1 MRKEKKVSF
10 FAFAIVAFMVVLW
23 AGTWCLRDAR
33 AQVPP
38 TKAEQEATG
47 EDVKAGDVSDVRGAP
62 GEMPERT
69 VPSEQGR
76 LEKIL
81 DGLEK
86 RYSSP
91 SFTAEFNQE
100 STLKAMDIT
109 DTASGTVMVKRP
121 GMMRWEYGTPEPQ
134 TIVTDGDS
142 LWIYRPEDNQV
153 MLGKAPAFF
162 KDGKGAGF
170 LSDIKLLREKFDI
183 SMEEGYANRDIAD
196 KDSDYRLKLEPR
208 DPSLELA
215 AIFIAVDPE
224 TYLINNIVTLNPYE
238 DETRIRIGNYNFDV
252 ALEDDLFHFKIPQGV
267 DILEL
272 E

>member
-1 MRKEKKVSF
+1 MFMHEIGKLFSIMMVLSTVLAVTGGSGVALAQNSPADAGNAATEDSMGSATVSEGSTVGEGVSEP
-10 FAFAIVAFMVVLW
+10 ASA
-23 AGTWCLRDAR
+23 AG
-33 AQVPP
+33 V
-38 TKAEQEATG
+38 
-47 EDVKAGDVSDVRGAP
+47 
-62 GEMPERT
+62 
-69 VPSEQGR
+69 R
-76 LEKIL
+76 LEKVL

-91 SFTAEFNQE
+91 AFTAEFNQE

-121 GMMRWEYGTPEPQ
+121 GMMRWEYATPEPQ
-134 TIVTDGDS
+134 TIVSDGDS

-183 SMEEGYANRDIAD
+183 SMQEGYANRDIAD
-196 KDSDYRLKLEPR
+196 KDSDYRLKLEPM

-215 AIFIAVDPE
+215 AIFIAVDSE
-224 TYLINNIVTLNPYE
+224 TFLIKNIVTLNPYE
-238 DETRIRIGNYNFDV
+238 DETRIRMGNYNFDV
-252 ALEDDLFHFKIPQGV
+252 TLEDDLFHFKIPQGM

>member
-1 MRKEKKVSF
+1 MGKHGKTRF
-10 FAFAIVAFMVVLW
+10 FTFAIVSFMMVLW
-23 AGTWCLRDAR
+23 AGTCGPRDAR

-38 TKAEQEATG
+38 KQVGQDATAENS
-47 EDVKAGDVSDVRGAP
+47 KAGAVSDEKAAP
-62 GEMPERT
+62 GQMPEGM
-69 VPSEQGR
+69 VPSGQGR
-76 LEKIL
+76 LEKVL
-81 DGLEK
+81 DGLER

-91 SFTAEFNQE
+91 SFAAEFNQE

-121 GMMRWEYGTPEPQ
+121 GMMRWEYATPEPQ

-215 AIFIAVDPE
+215 AIFIAVDSE
-224 TYLINNIVTLNPYE
+224 TFLVKNIVTLNPYE
-238 DETRIRIGNYNFDV
+238 DETRIRMGNYNFDV
-252 ALEDDLFHFKIPQGV
+252 TLEDDLFHFKIPQGV